1 MSPSGRLQ
9 HLIDHEL
16 WERDLGAMPRPQRWL
31 VNTLRM
37 VWVMARDLYDGQI
50 NLRAMSLVY
59 TTLLSIVPV
68 LALSFS
74 VAKGLGLHN
83 QLEPLLFQFLEP
95 LGPKGQEMGQK
106 IMGFVQAA
114 DAKVLGGIGIALLAW
129 AAVSLIQKV
138 EDGFNFVWRVQ
149 QSRNLMR
156 RISGYLGVLI
166 TGPLLI
172 VVGLAAA
179 ASLMSSKLM
188 QHVAQV
194 GTVGTAID
202 TAGRLTP
209 YLFVFAAFM
218 VAYMLIPNTK
228 VRWRS
233 AAVGAA
239 IGGALWVWTGMA
251 FAKLGAS
258 STQYDAIYAGFAIV
272 LLLMIWLYLCW
283 LILLFGSQIAFY
295 HQNPRLMTR
304 HRFRL
309 QLGGRLR
316 EKLALLVMY
325 LVGAH
330 YWKQQ
335 PPWTLES
342 LSDRLR
348 VTGDALETVIA
359 RLHGSGLLLAVD
371 EDADSSGFV
380 PARDMSTIT
389 LREIVAAVRDPGNH
403 EDHPEHYVQSVAR
416 VDQVVDELE
425 GAVANALGQRT
436 LRDLVTSEARA

>member
-1 MSPSGRLQ
+1 MSFVRRTHDLVV
-9 HLIDHEL
+9 HEL
-16 WERDLGAMPRPQRWL
+16 WDRDLRDATRLHQWL
-31 VNTLRM
+31 AYVLRM
-37 VWVMARDLYDGQI
+37 VWVMGRDLYDGQLS
-50 NLRAMSLVY
+50 LRAMSLVY

-68 LALSFS
+68 LALSFA

-83 QLEPLLFQFLEP
+83 QLEPLLYQVLEP
-95 LGPKGQEMGQK
+95 LGPKGNDLGEK

-114 DAKVLGGIGIALLAW
+114 DAKVLGGLGIVLLAW
-129 AAVSLIQKV
+129 AAVSLLHKI

-149 QSRNLMR
+149 QSRNLVR

-172 VVGLAAA
+172 VVGLGAA

-188 QHVAQV
+188 RNVSQV
-194 GTVGTAID
+194 ESVGSALD
-202 TAGRLTP
+202 TMGLFTP
-209 YLFVFAAFM
+209 YAFVYAAFM
-218 VAYMLIPNTK
+218 VAYMLIPNTR
-228 VRWRS
+228 VNWRS
-233 AAVGAA
+233 AAIGAVVG
-239 IGGALWVWTGMA
+239 GTLWVWTGMG
-251 FAKLGAS
+251 FARLGAS
-258 STQYDAIYAGFAIV
+258 STQYDLIYSGFAIV
-272 LLLMIWLYLCW
+272 LLLMIWMYLCW

-325 LVGAH
+325 LIGEH

-335 PPWTLES
+335 APWTLES

-359 RLHGSGLLLAVD
+359 RLHSNGLLLAVD
-371 EDADSSGFV
+371 EDAESSGFV
-380 PARDMSTIT
+380 PSRDMATIS
-389 LREIVAAVRDPGNH
+389 LKEIVAAVRDPGNH
-403 EDHPEHYVQSVAR
+403 EDHPEHYVQSVAQ
-416 VDQVVDELE
+416 VDGVVDEIE
-425 GAVANALGQRT
+425 SAFATALGART
-436 LRDLVTSEARA
+436 LRDLVTSEA

>member
-1 MSPSGRLQ
+1 MSSI
-9 HLIDHEL
+9 HHVHDLIVREL
-16 WERDLGAMPRPQRWL
+16 WDRDLRDASRLHLWL
-31 VNTLRM
+31 VNVMRM
-37 VWVMARDLYDGQI
+37 AWVMVRDLYDGQL

-74 VAKGLGLHN
+74 IAKGLGLHT
-83 QLEPLLFQFLEP
+83 QLEPLLFQLLEP
-95 LGPKGQEMGQK
+95 LGPKGDDLGAK

-114 DAKVLGGIGIALLAW
+114 DAKVLGGLGIALLAW
-129 AAVSLIQKV
+129 AAVSLIHKV

-149 QSRNLMR
+149 QSRNLVR
-156 RISGYLGVLI
+156 RVSGYLGVLI

-179 ASLMSSKLM
+179 ASLMSTKLM
-188 QHVAQV
+188 QNVSQV
-194 GTVGTAID
+194 ESVGTALN
-202 TAGRLTP
+202 TMGLFTP
-209 YLFVFAAFM
+209 YAFVYAAFM
-218 VAYMLIPNTK
+218 VAYMLIPNTR
-228 VRWRS
+228 VNWRS
-233 AAVGAA
+233 AAIGAVVG
-239 IGGALWVWTGMA
+239 GTLWVWTGMA
-251 FAKLGAS
+251 FARLGAS
-258 STQYDAIYAGFAIV
+258 STQYDLIYSGFAIV
-272 LLLMIWLYLCW
+272 LLLMIWMYLCW

-325 LVGAH
+325 LVGEH
-330 YWKQQ
+330 YWKQAA
-335 PPWTLES
+335 PWTLES

-348 VTGDALETVIA
+348 ITGDALETVIA
-359 RLHGSGLLLAVD
+359 RLHGNGLLLAVD

-380 PARDMSTIT
+380 PSRDMATIT

-403 EDHPEHYVQSVAR
+403 EDHPEHYIQSVAK
-416 VDQVVDELE
+416 VDGVVDELE
-425 GAVANALGQRT
+425 ASVTKALGKRT
-436 LRDLVTSEARA
+436 LRDLVTNDEA

>member
-1 MSPSGRLQ
+1 MSLLGRFHQ
-9 HLIDHEL
+9 PFVHAVWD
-16 WERDLGAMPRPQRWL
+16 RDLRELPTLQRWAT
-31 VNTLRM
+31 NSLRM
-37 VWVMARDLYDGQI
+37 VWVMVRDLYDGQL
-50 NLRAMSLVY
+50 NLRAMGLVY

-83 QLEPLLFQFLEP
+83 QLEPLLYQVLEP
-95 LGPKGQEMGQK
+95 LGPKGDDLGQK

-114 DAKVLGGIGIALLAW
+114 DAKVLGGLGIVLLAW
-129 AAVSLIQKV
+129 AAVSLLHKI

-149 QSRNLMR
+149 QSRNLVR

-172 VVGLAAA
+172 VVGLGAA

-188 QHVAQV
+188 RNVSQV
-194 GTVGTAID
+194 ESVGSALD
-202 TAGRLTP
+202 TMGLFTP
-209 YLFVFAAFM
+209 YLFVYAAFM
-218 VAYMLIPNTK
+218 VAYMLIPNTR
-228 VRWRS
+228 VNWRS
-233 AAVGAA
+233 AAIGAVVG
-239 IGGALWVWTGMA
+239 GTLWVWVGMI

-258 STQYDAIYAGFAIV
+258 STQYDLIYSGFAIV

-304 HRFRL
+304 QRFRL

-325 LVGAH
+325 LIGEH
-330 YWKQQ
+330 YWKQG
-335 PPWTLES
+335 PPWTIDA

-348 VTGDALETVIA
+348 VTGDALETVVS
-359 RLHGSGLLLAVD
+359 RLLGNGLLLAVD

-380 PARDMSTIT
+380 PSRDMSTIT

-403 EDHPEHYVQSVAR
+403 EDHPEDYVQSVAQ
-416 VDQVVDELE
+416 VDTVVDELE
-425 GAVANALGQRT
+425 TSVTKALGKRT
-436 LRDLVTSEARA
+436 LRDLVTSEA

>member
-1 MSPSGRLQ
+1 MSPRTRIHQ
-9 HLIDHEL
+9 LIVHEL
-16 WERDLGAMPRPQRWL
+16 WERDQREMPAPQRWL
-31 VNTLRM
+31 VYSLRM
-37 VWVMARDLYDGQI
+37 VWVMARDLYDGQL

-74 VAKGLGLHN
+74 VAKGLNLHT

-95 LGPKGQEMGQK
+95 LGPKGNDLGAK

-114 DAKVLGGIGIALLAW
+114 DAKVLGGLGIALLAW
-129 AAVSLIQKV
+129 TAVSLIQKV

-149 QSRNLMR
+149 QSRNLVR
-156 RISGYLGVLI
+156 RVSGYLGVLI

-172 VVGLAAA
+172 VVGLGAA
-179 ASLMSSKLM
+179 ASLMSTKLM
-188 QHVAQV
+188 RHVTNV
-194 GTVGTAID
+194 DTVGTALD
-202 TAGRLTP
+202 TAGRFTP

-218 VAYMLIPNTK
+218 VAYLLIPNTK

-233 AAVGAA
+233 AATGALIA
-239 IGGALWVWTGMA
+239 GALWVWTGMI
-251 FAKLGAS
+251 FARLGQS
-258 STQYDAIYAGFAIV
+258 STQYDAIYSGFAIV

-283 LILLFGSQIAFY
+283 LILLFGAQIAFY

-325 LVGAH
+325 LVGDH
-330 YWKQQ
+330 YWKQG

-359 RLHGSGLLLAVD
+359 RLHGNGLLLAVD

-380 PARDMSTIT
+380 PSRDMATIT
-389 LREIVAAVRDPGNH
+389 LREIVSAVRDPGNH

-416 VDQVVDELE
+416 VDGVVDELE
-425 GAVANALGQRT
+425 SAVSSALGTRT
-436 LRDLVTSEARA
+436 LRDLVTAES

>member
-1 MSPSGRLQ
+1 MSLLGRFHQ
-9 HLIDHEL
+9 PFVHAIWD
-16 WERDLGAMPRPQRWL
+16 RDLRELPAPQRW
-31 VNTLRM
+31 VTYSARM
-37 VWVMARDLYDGQI
+37 VWVMVRDLYDGQL
-50 NLRAMSLVY
+50 NLRAMGLVY

-83 QLEPLLFQFLEP
+83 QLEPLLYQVLEP
-95 LGPKGQEMGQK
+95 LGPKGADLGQK

-114 DAKVLGGIGIALLAW
+114 DAKVLGGLGIVLLAW
-129 AAVSLIQKV
+129 AAVSLLHKI

-149 QSRNLMR
+149 QSRNLVR

-172 VVGLAAA
+172 VVGLGAA

-188 QHVAQV
+188 RNVSQV
-194 GTVGTAID
+194 ESVGTALD
-202 TAGRLTP
+202 TMGLFTP
-209 YLFVFAAFM
+209 YAFVYVAFM
-218 VAYMLIPNTK
+218 VAYMLIPNTR
-228 VRWRS
+228 VNWRS
-233 AAVGAA
+233 AAIGAVVG
-239 IGGALWVWTGMA
+239 GTLWVWIGMV

-258 STQYDAIYAGFAIV
+258 STQYDIIYSGFAIV

-304 HRFRL
+304 QRFRL

-325 LVGAH
+325 LIGEH

-335 PPWTLES
+335 PPWTVES

-359 RLHGSGLLLAVD
+359 RLHGNNLLLAVD
-371 EDADSSGFV
+371 EDSDSSGFV

-403 EDHPEHYVQSVAR
+403 EDHPEHYVQSVAAIDAV
-416 VDQVVDELE
+416 VDQLE
-425 GAVANALGQRT
+425 ASVTKALGKQT
-436 LRDLVTSEARA
+436 LRDLVTNES

>member
-1 MSPSGRLQ
+1 MSSSGRLQ
-9 HLIDHEL
+9 HLIVREL
-16 WERDLGAMPRPQRWL
+16 WERDLGAVARPHRWL
-31 VNTLRM
+31 VYSLRM
-37 VWVMARDLYDGQI
+37 VWVKCRDLYDGQS

-83 QLEPLLFQFLEP
+83 QLEPLLYQFLEP
-95 LGPKGQEMGQK
+95 LGPKGQDLGYK
-106 IMGFVQAA
+106 VMGFVQAA

-129 AAVSLIQKV
+129 TAVSLIQKV
-138 EDGFNFVWRVQ
+138 EDGFNFVWRVE

-172 VVGLAAA
+172 VVGVAAT
-179 ASLMSSKLM
+179 ASLMSSKIM
-188 QHVAQV
+188 RQVAQV
-194 GTVGTAID
+194 DTVGTALD
-202 TAGRLTP
+202 TAGRFTP
-209 YLFVFAAFM
+209 YLFVFVAFI
-218 VAYMLIPNTK
+218 VAYMLIPNTR

-233 AAVGAA
+233 AATGALF
-239 IGGALWVWTGMA
+239 GGALWVWTGMI
-251 FAKLGAS
+251 FARLGAS
-258 STQYDAIYAGFAIV
+258 STQYDAIYSGFAIV
-272 LLLMIWLYLCW
+272 LLMMIWLYLCW
-283 LILLFGSQIAFY
+283 LILLFGAQIAFY

-304 HRFRL
+304 MRFRL

-325 LVGAH
+325 LVGEH
-330 YWKQQ
+330 YWKQL

-348 VTGDALETVIA
+348 VTGDALATVLQ
-359 RLHGSGLLLAVD
+359 RLHGHGLLLAVD
-371 EDADSSGFV
+371 EDAESSGFV
-380 PARDMSTIT
+380 PARDMSTIA

-403 EDHPEHYVQSVAR
+403 DDHPEHYVQSVAC
-416 VDQVVDELE
+416 VDLVVDDLE
-425 GAVANALGQRT
+425 SALGNALGSRT
-436 LRDLVTSEARA
+436 LRQLVNDEGR

>member
-1 MSPSGRLQ
+1 MSLLDQ
-9 HLIDHEL
+9 FHHLIVREL
-16 WERDLGAMPRPQRWL
+16 WERDLSTVAGPHRWL
-31 VNTLRM
+31 AYALRM

-74 VAKGLGLHN
+74 VAKGLGLHS

-95 LGPKGQEMGQK
+95 LGPKGQEMGHK
-106 IMGFVQAA
+106 IMGFVGAA

-129 AAVSLIQKV
+129 TAVSLIQKV

-149 QSRNLMR
+149 QSRNLVR

-179 ASLMSSKLM
+179 ASLMSSKIM
-188 QHVAQV
+188 RNVAQV
-194 GTVGTAID
+194 DTVGSALD
-202 TAGRLTP
+202 TMGRFTP
-209 YLFVFAAFM
+209 YAFVFAAFL
-218 VAYMLIPNTK
+218 VAYMLIPNTR

-233 AAVGAA
+233 AATGALF
-239 IGGALWVWTGMA
+239 GGALWVWTGML
-251 FAKLGAS
+251 FARLGTS
-258 STQYDAIYAGFAIV
+258 STQYDAIYSGFAIV

-325 LVGAH
+325 LVGEN
-330 YWKQQ
+330 YWKQRT
-335 PPWTLES
+335 PWTLES

-348 VTGDALETVIA
+348 VTGDALETVIS
-359 RLHGSGLLLAVD
+359 RLHGNGLLLAVD
-371 EDADSSGFV
+371 EDAESSGFV

-416 VDQVVDELE
+416 VDAVVDDLE
-425 GAVANALGQRT
+425 ASVTKALGQRT
-436 LRDLVTSEARA
+436 LRDLVTDDA